1 MAKSKR
7 SDAEESDAKWGAESQ
22 KQQKSGRG
30 LKREGALIFCHPFF
44 SRHCFSFVL
53 STLSSSLER
62 ATNFSVDTCR
72 NSSWASTCKGTHGL
86 IYFSPVPSPLYGFD
100 SSVHWSIA
108 FFALVRIYLIPERV
122 LLFLEFNTITF
133 KLQDQRQFEV
143 NNVIVLAIERKRIRH
158 FSFTFVFK
166 ILSPNLPPSRT
177 VANCGSYFS
186 QAGLRDRVNCKLSS
200 LIADFNLHNALSNQW
215 RDHFLCQWKKG
226 W

>member
-1 MAKSKR
+1 MGSGESKTAKDWARVKERRRPHFLS
-7 SDAEESDAKWGAESQ
+7 
-22 KQQKSGRG
+22 
-30 LKREGALIFCHPFF
+30 PFF
-44 SRHCFSFVL
+44 LHDTVFPLCCPHYLKAWNEQRI
-53 STLSSSLER
+53 
-62 ATNFSVDTCR
+62 SVWTRR

-86 IYFSPVPSPLYGFD
+86 ICFSPVPSPLYGFD

-108 FFALVRIYLIPERV
+108 FFTLLRIYLIPERV

-133 KLQDQRQFEV
+133 KLKDQRQFEV

-177 VANCGSYFS
+177 VADHISPRLASGIVWT
-186 QAGLRDRVNCKLSS
+186 VNSS

>member
-44 SRHCFSFVL
+44 SRHCFSFEL

-72 NSSWASTCKGTHGL
+72 NCSWASTCKGTHGL

-108 FFALVRIYLIPERV
+108 FFTLVRIYLIPERV
-122 LLFLEFNTITF
+122 LLFREFNTIN
-133 KLQDQRQFEV
+133 LQTTRSMAVWGKQRYSPCYWTKKDKTLFFYFCFQDFVAEFA
-143 NNVIVLAIERKRIRH
+143 AI
-158 FSFTFVFK
+158 
-166 ILSPNLPPSRT
+166 
-177 VANCGSYFS
+177 ADG
-186 QAGLRDRVNCKLSS
+186 CKLR
-200 LIADFNLHNALSNQW
+200 II
-215 RDHFLCQWKKG
+215 FLPG
-226 W
+226 WPQGSCEQ

>member
-22 KQQKSGRG
+22 KQQKIGQG

-44 SRHCFSFVL
+44 LHDTVFPLCCPHYL
-53 STLSSSLER
+53 KAWNEQQI
-62 ATNFSVDTCR
+62 SVWTRR

-86 IYFSPVPSPLYGFD
+86 ICFSPVPSPLYGFD

-108 FFALVRIYLIPERV
+108 FFTLLRIYLIPERV

-143 NNVIVLAIERKRIRH
+143 NNVIVLAIERKRIRL

-177 VANCGSYFS
+177 VADHISPRLASGIVWT
-186 QAGLRDRVNCKLSS
+186 VNSS